1 MGLMQSAEE
10 ELVIGSSVSYCFLH
24 LTLQEYLA
32 ALHWSR
38 MGSENMV
45 RLISETS
52 LFPLDTLVRDGI
64 TAGDHW
70 PALYFL
76 SGLTKLPLELLN
88 ISLKAAD
95 DAMLLDDDDDE
106 LVQVVLNGLD
116 FYSFIKPLGG
126 KQCNP
131 YFFQVLFE
139 SQSRDLT
146 TELFTRKS
154 VAPAITNPL
163 ECFVTAWC
171 VANSD
176 PASQWKLT
184 FDDML
189 SLEKFLEHFQRL
201 AIGSSSTSLS
211 SSFTGSIVQITMTI
225 ESQQHLISE
234 HGEVKRGEN
243 RAEKLAHSMSSLCP
257 CLECL
262 MFWITTADIPLVV
275 SFLRIAVQM
284 VPLKTIIIINNCS
297 DEDELGAAPPLHC
310 PSLKTV
316 WLFGN
321 TSVAAPF
328 IQSLIL
334 PNINTLTKILLMKCR
349 PRSGSEFD
357 NFCSF
362 LCQSTSLEHVMC
374 AADVD
379 LNAYERKQLASALER
394 IKSLKLAIYIPI
406 EDIDYDRKLYYEDT
420 LSNSRIKRL
429 KENIMRFYKELYLLR
444 RRSRLMCVI
453 SPMLIDSH
461 SVSQNPVTI
470 DMFDVI
476 SLDMFDDNS
485 TEEGQEENEVALQT
499 AAELQDD
506 EGYDLLLTLM
516 FSIETAQDEQ
526 KRRQVEQQQQALQS
540 ENEQGEKEKES
551 AEGEDVQFPLAPSS
565 MQAAEDEQRRRE
577 GEQQQLALQSE
588 HEQDLSGD
596 DQSAENDPN
605 KEKFKNFKEQQ
616 QEFHKDEQTRQE
628 EEQEETAAAEMLAS
642 YHPEDQRS
650 KSQGENEMGL
660 QTASAEQQDDN
671 LQLVLSASIQTAQ
684 DEQRKKEKEQQQQA
698 SQSKEYRQKALQSA
712 DEQNKE
718 TVCGTMQSAEQ
729 DEEDAIEQ

>member
-565 MQAAEDEQRRRE
+565 IEQRRRE
-577 GEQQQLALQSE
+577 GEQQQLALQSHE
-588 HEQDLSGD
+588 HRSVRRFNQLKMTQTRRSLRPLSVI
-596 DQSAENDPN
+596 NT
-605 KEKFKNFKEQQ
+605 
-616 QEFHKDEQTRQE
+616 HKD
-628 EEQEETAAAEMLAS
+628 
-642 YHPEDQRS
+642 
-650 KSQGENEMGL
+650 
-660 QTASAEQQDDN
+660 
-671 LQLVLSASIQTAQ
+671 
-684 DEQRKKEKEQQQQA
+684 
-698 SQSKEYRQKALQSA
+698 
-712 DEQNKE
+712 
-718 TVCGTMQSAEQ
+718 
-729 DEEDAIEQ
+729 